1 MSSLCVGILLPCL
14 TPVIGLVL
22 QTRVHSTQYTADT
35 VHTTA
40 VASREQWKAITGSL
54 ATLLCHYHIT
64 FVTSLSQ
71 NIQLSLFAGN
81 LCLRACLCLAPPPA
95 VASVWCQCPPETPD
109 TLSSQSQFQSS
120 ESDIRR
126 LLHGDLQQPAA
137 GVQRGAG
144 TCSQGAAACSSAY
157 TGLIQLQGASTEL
170 QKSAWTQ
177 TLQEAGV
184 QFRVKATVATAEYS
198 DTWTWP

>member
-1 MSSLCVGILLPCL
+1 MSVFLCL

-35 VHTTA
+35 VHSAA
-40 VASREQWKAITGSL
+40 VAGREQWKAITGSL

-81 LCLRACLCLAPPPA
+81 LRLRACLAPPPWLM
-95 VASVWCQCPPETPD
+95 SVSPGDSGSCRRSPD
-109 TLSSQSQFQSS
+109 TLSLSSPSQFQSS

-184 QFRVKATVATAEYS
+184 QFRVKGTIATAEYS